1 MTGPAGHVLT
11 PEELKVESFDRGHE
25 VIRGVVTGSRD
36 FSQLTLTWLKSRDE
50 LEKEWQKSDPV
61 GYSQHSSIVMSEFAP
76 SHAMAFD
83 LAIGQCK
90 AFDYQAGKFWEA
102 LLHRADW
109 RDPQNKNSAATTYY
123 RTGQLPLDDTK
134 RHMNKPYE
142 VLPEGDFG
150 VENKFMNATTVRPSR
165 DLAVGNQEVKNLQ
178 WAMPEAISDA
188 DLANG
193 E

>member
-1 MTGPAGHVLT
+1 M
-11 PEELKVESFDRGHE
+11 ESFDRGHE

-109 RDPQNKNSAATTYY
+109 RDPQNKNKFAAEYY
-123 RTGQLPLDDTK
+123 RTGKLNDETTK
-134 RHMNKPYE
+134 WFMNKPDE
-142 VLPEGDFG
+142 ILPEGDFG
-150 VENKFMNATTVRPSR
+150 VENKYMNTTTIRPSR

-178 WAMPEAISDA
+178 WDMPKPMSDSQ
-188 DLANG
+188 LA
-193 E
+193 EK